1 MDESD
6 AIDAMEE
13 LGLTRYE
20 AQVFIALQ
28 QLGIAS
34 ASEIGQAT
42 DVPRSQVYGTA
53 ESLEERGLVE
63 IQQSNPIRYRPV
75 GLEEAQQTLRE
86 QYEMYQRKAFDYLE
100 SVRQQ
105 RPRGAEQQ
113 EDIWTVRGSD
123 HIEKRV
129 QQLATDATEHVVY
142 GCGEALLDEQ
152 TAETLVGRADQGVD
166 VTVMSRDETV
176 RSRFTDTG
184 VGTLAFPSEVD
195 SPRNQAGRVLSADG
209 DTILLSVLGASVT
222 SSVPEETAIW
232 SSGTGFAVTFTLLLS
247 SWFEMHL
254 GRAVL

>member
-20 AQVFIALQ
+20 AKVFIALQ

-53 ESLEERGLVE
+53 ESLEEHGLVE

-86 QYEMYQRKAFDYLE
+86 QYEMYQRNAFDYLE

-105 RPRGAEQQ
+105 QPRGAEQQ

-123 HIEKRV
+123 HIDTRV
-129 QQLATDATEHVVY
+129 QELATGASDQVVY

-152 TAETLVGRADQGVD
+152 TAETLVDRGNEGID

-176 RSRFTDTG
+176 RSRFTDTA
-184 VGTLAFPSEVD
+184 VGTFAFPSEVD

-209 DTILLSVLGASVT
+209 DTILLSVLGAPVAPA
-222 SSVPEETAIW
+222 VPEETAIW